1 MEKACVAL
9 QKTAQPFRRQ
19 GDETKDLQQLPAL
32 ETNKDSKELEPS
44 ANIPHKIWKK
54 QQCRKAWKRSKQLG
68 KQQKSFLD
76 VIMQDMT
83 LEDAYYY
90 MNHFHDLEQRIEV
103 LAQRQV
109 PCCTCVTAR
118 CLGLLCG
125 CWPDLAESTS
135 FQAGN
140 YLHRNGR
147 ARLCKILASAYVGS
161 GFFAT
166 ALPQNLQSFSGPLR
180 TVDMWLTL
188 VWFFGWI
195 DFTSR

>member
-118 CLGLLCG
+118 CLGAC
-125 CWPDLAESTS
+125 
-135 FQAGN
+135 
-140 YLHRNGR
+140 
-147 ARLCKILASAYVGS
+147 VGS

>member
-9 QKTAQPFRRQ
+9 QKTAQRFRRQ

-109 PCCTCVTAR
+109 PCCKCVTAR

-125 CWPDLAESTS
+125 CWPDVAESTS

-140 YLHRNGR
+140 YLHRNDVLGY
-147 ARLCKILASAYVGS
+147 ARFWPAHTLEVVFSQQLCPKTFNRFPVH
-161 GFFAT
+161 FARWT
-166 ALPQNLQSFSGPLR
+166 CG
-180 TVDMWLTL
+180 
-188 VWFFGWI
+188 
-195 DFTSR
+195 